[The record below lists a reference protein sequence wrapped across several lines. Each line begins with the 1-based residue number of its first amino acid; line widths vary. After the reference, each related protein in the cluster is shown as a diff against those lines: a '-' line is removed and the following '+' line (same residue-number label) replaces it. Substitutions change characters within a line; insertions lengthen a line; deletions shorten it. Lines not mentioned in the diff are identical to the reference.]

1 MSDTIT
7 PEERFTRRQVR
18 TWLLGS
24 AVLLLVRLVGEFVPL
39 AGERGWLW
47 ITRIGEAW
55 VVLGLFLWGLS
66 ALPIDEIRG
75 QIGRLRTAALL
86 GLVGLAFVGHYI
98 GVDGDAYPFV
108 QWSMYTARSQE
119 TVYGEIQT
127 TLPDGATRPLP
138 LRAGAQLS
146 KEPRAITGRLL
157 DLAEKAA
164 DGEERAGRL
173 LEESLQVLVRRIP
186 PPLPESVSVLRCTVT
201 DPTATP
207 PNTCETLIT
216 VEVDP
221 S

>member
-1 MSDTIT
+1 MSDTST
-7 PEERFTRRQVR
+7 PQERFTRRQVR
-18 TWLLGS
+18 TWLLGA

-39 AGERGWLW
+39 TGEEGWLW

-55 VVLGLFLWGLS
+55 VVIGIVVWGLS
-66 ALPIDEIRG
+66 GLPVREVRD

-86 GLVGLAFVGHYI
+86 GLLGLTFVGHFI
-98 GVDGDAYPFV
+98 GVGGDAYPFV
-108 QWSMYTARSQE
+108 QWSMYTARSEE
-119 TVYGEIQT
+119 TVFGKVQA

-138 LRAGAQLS
+138 LREGAQLS

-157 DLAEKAA
+157 ELAESA
-164 DGEERAGRL
+164 DDGDEGAGRL
-173 LEESLQVLVRRIP
+173 LEESLQLLARRT

-207 PNTCETLIT
+207 PSTCETLVT
-216 VEVDP
+216 FEVDP